1 MTPRPSSHRHRSGRP
16 TEKPEFDQKT
26 IDIRRVTRVVKGG
39 RRFSFSAVIAAG
51 DRAGRVGL
59 GLGKAADVSQAIEKG
74 FKDAR
79 KHLLRIGLTK
89 EASLPYE
96 ARAKFTSSRVR
107 LAPAPGRGLS
117 AGSSARILLEL
128 AGVRDV
134 SAKFLSRSKN
144 KLNNARA
151 VMSALN
157 QFVKK

>member
-1 MTPRPSSHRHRSGRP
+1 MAPRPGSHRHRSGRP

-59 GLGKAADVSQAIEKG
+59 GVGKASDVAQAIEKG

-89 EASLPYE
+89 EFSLPHE
-96 ARAKFTSSRVR
+96 IRAKFTSSRVR

-117 AGSSARILLEL
+117 AGSSARIILEL
-128 AGVRDV
+128 VGARDI

-151 VMSALN
+151 VMSALS
-157 QFVKK
+157 QFAQK